1 MTNTPIFD
9 QLLREK
15 QQLVFF
21 IEGSETGY
29 IATDGISIPSEDENE
44 QVTEWGG
51 KPIQIRPQTASF
63 EFRFTRTK
71 RQHRAMLKL
80 MFPGQYRFGSKP
92 LIHSGG
98 KHR

>member
-1 MTNTPIFD
+1 MTDTPIFD
-9 QLLREK
+9 QLSREK

-44 QVTEWGG
+44 QVTEWAG

-63 EFRFTRTK
+63 EIRFTHTK

-92 LIHSGG
+92 LIHNGR
-98 KHR
+98 KP